1 MKKIRFYLASLV
13 AVLSIG
19 FMSSC
24 DKGDSTNN
32 GGVNSQIKSSKLE
45 DNETTQMV
53 YNEYLKTFPELTYED
68 FRLNGSFSK
77 TIMSEKNVQYYY
89 KSSQDKS
96 LTIHLDM
103 VNLI

>member
-1 MKKIRFYLASLV
+1 
-13 AVLSIG
+13 
-19 FMSSC
+19 MSSC

-32 GGVNSQIKSSKLE
+32 GGVNSQIKSYKLE